1 MKIAILLPERA
12 DMGWRWR
19 AKELA
24 RSLRQSRAPDDGEIT
39 IAIGLPREAEADW
52 RKKEA
57 ELLTDDGG
65 VVVRHL
71 GWERVEPA
79 MAARMFPDL
88 KASLDDIPDV
98 ALPRDWGWN
107 FVDCDAW
114 IICADAAQGAVV
126 PLKPVAYYVRDL
138 SQRYVPTAFASGLDH
153 IFWRRQDHAFR
164 LWRQAECAFST
175 QAGTCDDISGYA
187 GVRRDRIVLAPQ
199 LKPAS
204 EHMSERSADAPIDVL
219 WLAEPYAGHDPAV
232 ALEAVRILR
241 AEGEDAQIT
250 VCGEQAYGFDPED
263 GQLTLSA
270 APARAR
276 RAAGSIVCETVT
288 GERELA
294 RVLSRAKFVW
304 SSALADGEAEGVLR
318 AAQRG
323 VPFVGLRYPQ
333 AESLAQELGVKAFF
347 YDRSEAGL
355 IADALKQALSSTT
368 PAATSGLSLKDDTR
382 DWAFLVERLWRR
394 AGA

>member
-1 MKIAILLPERA
+1 
-12 DMGWRWR
+12 MGWRWR

-24 RSLRQSRAPDDGEIT
+24 RSLRQTGAPDGGEIT
-39 IAIGLPREAEADW
+39 VAIGLPREAEAEW
-52 RKKEA
+52 RRKEA
-57 ELLTDDGG
+57 EMLTEDGG

-79 MAARMFPDL
+79 MAQRMFPDL

-114 IICADAAQGAVV
+114 IICADAPQGAVA

-138 SQRYVPTAFASGLDH
+138 AQRYVPAAFASGLDH

-164 LWRQAECAFST
+164 LWRQAECVFST
-175 QAGTCDDISGYA
+175 QPATNDDVSGYA
-187 GVRRDRIVLAPQ
+187 GVRRDRIVIAPQ
-199 LKPAS
+199 LKPTPGNAPK
-204 EHMSERSADAPIDVL
+204 RSAGAPIDLL

-241 AEGEDAQIT
+241 SEGEDAHIT

-263 GQLTLSA
+263 GQLTLSGV
-270 APARAR
+270 PARAR
-276 RAAGSIVCETVT
+276 RAAETIACETVAD
-288 GERELA
+288 ERELA
-294 RVLSRAKFVW
+294 RVLSRAKLLW

-318 AAQRG
+318 AAQAG
-323 VPFVGLRYPQ
+323 VPYVGLRYPQ
-333 AESLAQELGVKAFF
+333 AERLVQDLGVKAFF
-347 YDRSEAGL
+347 YNRSEAGL
-355 IADALKQALSSTT
+355 IADALKQALSNAASA
-368 PAATSGLSLKDDTR
+368 PASRPSMQDDTR
-382 DWAFLVERLWRR
+382 DWSSVIERLWRR
-394 AGA
+394 PGA

>member
-1 MKIAILLPERA
+1 MKIAILLPERS

-24 RSLRQSRAPDDGEIT
+24 RSLRQTGTPDGGEIT
-39 IAIGLPREAEADW
+39 VAIGLPREAEAEW
-52 RKKEA
+52 RGKEA
-57 ELLTDDGG
+57 EMLTEDDG

-79 MAARMFPDL
+79 MAQRMFPDL

-114 IICADAAQGAVV
+114 IICADAPQGAVA

-138 SQRYVPTAFASGLDH
+138 AQRYVPAAFASGLDH

-164 LWRQAECAFST
+164 LWRQAECVFST
-175 QAGTCDDISGYA
+175 QAATNDDVSGYA
-187 GVRRDRIVLAPQ
+187 GVRRDRIVIAPQ

-204 EHMSERSADAPIDVL
+204 EDASRRSAGAPIDLL

-241 AEGEDAQIT
+241 SEGEDAQIT

-263 GQLTLSA
+263 GQLTLSS

-276 RAAGSIVCETVT
+276 RAAKTIACETVAD
-288 GERELA
+288 ERELA
-294 RVLSRAKFVW
+294 RVLSRAKLVW

-318 AAQRG
+318 AAQVG
-323 VPFVGLRYPQ
+323 VPYVGLRYPQ
-333 AESLAQELGVKAFF
+333 AERLVQELGVKAFF

-355 IADALKQALSSTT
+355 IADALKQALSNAASASVSRPSTQE
-368 PAATSGLSLKDDTR
+368 DTR
-382 DWAFLVERLWRR
+382 DWSSVVERLWRR
-394 AGA
+394 PGA

>member
-1 MKIAILLPERA
+1 MKIAILLPERP

-24 RSLRQSRAPDDGEIT
+24 RSLRQTGAPDGGEIT

-57 ELLTDDGG
+57 EMLSDDDG

-79 MAARMFPDL
+79 MAERMFPDL

-114 IICADAAQGAVV
+114 IVCADAAQGAVA

-138 SQRYVPTAFASGLDH
+138 AQRYVPAAYASGLDH

-175 QAGTCDDISGYA
+175 QVATGDDISGYA
-187 GVRRDRIVLAPQ
+187 GVRRDRILLAPQ

-204 EHMSERSADAPIDVL
+204 MSATSRSAGASIDLL
-219 WLAEPYAGHDPAV
+219 WLAEPYAGHDPAE
-232 ALEAVRILR
+232 ALEAIRILR
-241 AEGEDAQIT
+241 SEGEGAQIT
-250 VCGEQAYGFDPED
+250 VCGEQAYGFDPDD

-270 APARAR
+270 VSARAR
-276 RAAGSIVCETVT
+276 RAAGSIACETVAD
-288 GERELA
+288 ERELA
-294 RVLSRAKFVW
+294 RVLSRAKLVW
-304 SSALADGEAEGVLR
+304 SSALADGEPEGVLR
-318 AAQRG
+318 AAQAG

-333 AESLAQELGVKAFF
+333 AESLARELGVEAFF
-347 YDRSEAGL
+347 YDRSEAVL
-355 IADALKQALSSTT
+355 IADALKQALSG
-368 PAATSGLSLKDDTR
+368 AASASASGLSPRDDMR
-382 DWAFLVERLWRR
+382 DWSSVVERLWRR
-394 AGA
+394 PGA

>member
-1 MKIAILLPERA
+1 MKIAILLPERP
-12 DMGWRWR
+12 DLGWRWR

-24 RSLRQSRAPDDGEIT
+24 RSLRQTGAPDGGEIT
-39 IAIGLPREAEADW
+39 VAIGLPREAEADW
-52 RKKEA
+52 RRKEA
-57 ELLTDDGG
+57 EMLTGDYG

-79 MAARMFPDL
+79 MAERMFPDL

-114 IICADAAQGAVV
+114 IICADAAQGAVAS
-126 PLKPVAYYVRDL
+126 LKPVAYYVRDL
-138 SQRYVPTAFASGLDH
+138 AQRYVPTAFASGLDH

-164 LWRQAECAFST
+164 LWRQADCVFSS
-175 QAGTCDDISGYA
+175 QAATNDDISGYA
-187 GVRRDRIVLAPQ
+187 GVRRDRIVISPQ
-199 LKPAS
+199 LKLHSSEAS
-204 EHMSERSADAPIDVL
+204 KRSVGAPIDLL

-241 AEGEDAQIT
+241 SEGEDAQIT

-270 APARAR
+270 TPARAR
-276 RAAGSIVCETVT
+276 RAAETIACETVSD
-288 GERELA
+288 ERELA
-294 RVLSRAKFVW
+294 RVLSRAKLVW
-304 SSALADGEAEGVLR
+304 SSALADGEPEGVLR
-318 AAQRG
+318 AAQIG

-333 AESLAQELGVKAFF
+333 AERLVQELGVKAFF

-355 IADALKQALSSTT
+355 VADALKQALSNASSA
-368 PAATSGLSLKDDTR
+368 PDSPLSLR
-382 DWAFLVERLWRR
+382 SEGHDWSSIVERLWRR
-394 AGA
+394 SGE